1 MSWRQRIYEEATTKK
16 TKGASVIDLDKP
28 TKPKPIVRRGNP
40 FANLSPRLRTIAMA
54 RKALEGGGTR
64 ELGRLGSR

>member
-1 MSWRQRIYEEATTKK
+1 MKWQQRIYE
-16 TKGASVIDLDKP
+16 SVIDPKSTKGKKP
-28 TKPKPIVRRGNP
+28 VVRRADP
-40 FANLSPRLRTIAMA
+40 FANLSPKLRAIAMA

>member
-1 MSWRQRIYEEATTKK
+1 MKWQQRIYE
-16 TKGASVIDLDKP
+16 SVIDPKS

-40 FANLSPRLRTIAMA
+40 FDNLSPKLRAIAMA
-54 RKALEGGGTR
+54 RKALQGGGAR

>member
-1 MSWRQRIYEEATTKK
+1 MSWQQRIYE
-16 TKGASVIDLDKP
+16 SVIDPGSTKGKKP
-28 TKPKPIVRRGNP
+28 VVKKGNP
-40 FANLSPRLRTIAMA
+40 FANLSPKLKAIAMA